1 MASRLPCCSG
11 DVAGDPSES
20 RESAGAL
27 QRPKAAEVERK
38 GGKKGRKGREERKG
52 GNEESGTREWQF
64 DVFVLFSGLV
74 LVLSDLGRQAGFAES
89 YES

>member
-1 MASRLPCCSG
+1 MWSSFALAGSARPPSCCMASRLPCCSG

-52 GNEESGTREWQF
+52 GKE
-64 DVFVLFSGLV
+64 
-74 LVLSDLGRQAGFAES
+74 GRK
-89 YES
+89 